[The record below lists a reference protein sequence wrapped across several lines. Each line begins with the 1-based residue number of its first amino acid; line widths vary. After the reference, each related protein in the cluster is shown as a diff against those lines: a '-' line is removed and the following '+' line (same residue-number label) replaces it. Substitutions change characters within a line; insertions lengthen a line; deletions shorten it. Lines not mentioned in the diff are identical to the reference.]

1 MTDSVAKNLTV
12 EELVS
17 EELETDLFPK
27 HALCKSHVVEKLDCS
42 NLEVLAEAESKIN
55 LRPKME
61 AYLPGIKGYTR
72 RCTSLVECGIKNY
85 YYLHLPLEIC
95 KPH

>member
-1 MTDSVAKNLTV
+1 MPCHNQAKNHKISAAELWEKTMWFMTDSVAKNLTV

-17 EELETDLFPK
+17 EELGTDHVPK
-27 HALCKSHVVEKLDCS
+27 RALCKSHVVEKLDRS

-61 AYLPGIKGYTR
+61 A
-72 RCTSLVECGIKNY
+72 
-85 YYLHLPLEIC
+85 
-95 KPH
+95 